1 MSDSI
6 NLPHAVKS
14 ELTCPEH
21 YILHECSQLRDEIWT
36 RVHDQRATERYM
48 LLACAVIYSFLVL
61 HRSEPVSEEIQILL
75 ACAWYVPPMLA
86 FLAAARWSENV
97 RLIHQI
103 ADYTRAREQ
112 ELLGQQG
119 GWETHL
125 KKYHNGHGPSVL
137 LSGYYVSFWL
147 FLIFS
152 TMTIAA
158 YQHSFFATWRLPAA
172 LLIGL
177 VAAIGALVVIARPW
191 ITLVPAIFQH
201 GPGPGN
207 AQPPPLHP

>member
-1 MSDSI
+1 MSDRL
-6 NLPHAVKS
+6 NPPHAVRP

-48 LLACAVIYSFLVL
+48 LLACAVIYSFLSL
-61 HRSEPVSEEIQILL
+61 HRSDSVNEEIRILM

-97 RLIHQI
+97 RLIHRI

-112 ELLGQQG
+112 EVLGQRG
-119 GWETHL
+119 GWETYL
-125 KKYHNGHGPSVL
+125 KKLNNGEAPSVL
-137 LSGYYVSFWL
+137 LSGYYVFFWL

-158 YQHSFFATWRLPAA
+158 YQHSLLVTTWRLSGA

-177 VAAIGALVVIARPW
+177 LAAIGTLVVIARPK
-191 ITLVPAIFQH
+191 ITLVPRIFEH
-201 GPGPGN
+201 GHRTGD
-207 AQPPPLHP
+207 A